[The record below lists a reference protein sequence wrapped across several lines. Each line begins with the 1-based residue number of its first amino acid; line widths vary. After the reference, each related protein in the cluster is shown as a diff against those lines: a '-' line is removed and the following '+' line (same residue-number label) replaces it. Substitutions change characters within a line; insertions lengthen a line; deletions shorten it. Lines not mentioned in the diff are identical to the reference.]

1 MTSVSIGAPEPTQ
14 FTVMWCGPS
23 SRAGARLNPMTAAF
37 DAL

>member
-1 MTSVSIGAPEPTQ
+1 MMLVSIGPPGPTQ

-23 SRAGARLNPMTAAF
+23 SRAGARLNPMTAF